1 MKINEK
7 IRQLREQHQLSQEN
21 MADKLGMSVTGYAKI
36 ERGEVRSNLLRL
48 EQISEVFDMDIC
60 ELLSYGETEKVYFNK
75 DSFFDNVPSYCWE
88 FKIGAYNPLHKWL
101 KDRKNRSLSDEE
113 VIHYQ
118 KMVGAISKTI
128 AIIEEI
134 DRIISI

>member
-36 ERGEVRSNLLRL
+36 ERGEVRSNLPRL

-60 ELLSYGETEKVYFNK
+60 ELLSYGETEKVYFNN
-75 DSFFDNVPSYCWE
+75 SVTESTNSNNFLFAVGNDNLE
-88 FKIGAYNPLHKWL
+88 K
-101 KDRKNRSLSDEE
+101 
-113 VIHYQ
+113 
-118 KMVGAISKTI
+118 AIQQLQL
-128 AIIEEI
+128 
-134 DRIISI
+134 IISHKDELLWGSDNICIDKNKKIWREKMR

>member
-36 ERGEVRSNLLRL
+36 ERGEVRSNLPRL

-60 ELLSYGETEKVYFNK
+60 ELLSYGESEKVYFNN
-75 DSFFDNVPSYCWE
+75 SVTESTNSNNFLFAVGNDNLE
-88 FKIGAYNPLHKWL
+88 K
-101 KDRKNRSLSDEE
+101 
-113 VIHYQ
+113 
-118 KMVGAISKTI
+118 AIQQLQL
-128 AIIEEI
+128 
-134 DRIISI
+134 IISHKDELLAQKDKIRGCTR

>member
-36 ERGEVRSNLLRL
+36 ERGEVRSNLPRL

-60 ELLSYGETEKVYFNK
+60 ELLSYGESEKVYFNN
-75 DSFFDNVPSYCWE
+75 SVTESTNSNNSNNFLFAVGNDNLE
-88 FKIGAYNPLHKWL
+88 K
-101 KDRKNRSLSDEE
+101 
-113 VIHYQ
+113 
-118 KMVGAISKTI
+118 AIQQLQL
-128 AIIEEI
+128 
-134 DRIISI
+134 IISHKDELLAQKDKIILGLEREIALLRNMQKA

>member
-36 ERGEVRSNLLRL
+36 ERGEVRSNLPRL

-60 ELLSYGETEKVYFNK
+60 ELLSYGESEKVYFNN
-75 DSFFDNVPSYCWE
+75 SVTESTNSNNFLFAVGNDNLE
-88 FKIGAYNPLHKWL
+88 K
-101 KDRKNRSLSDEE
+101 
-113 VIHYQ
+113 
-118 KMVGAISKTI
+118 AIQQLQL
-128 AIIEEI
+128 
-134 DRIISI
+134 IISHKDELLAQKDKIILGLERQIALLRNMHKA